1 MQPEGAEHKENI
13 IIKMENS
20 GDQTVGGAP
29 IQILHVNQ
37 AMQDTTNQ
45 QLLLQSLQQHINA
58 NASGQ
63 PVQVLPIATLSGQP
77 GLVMPAPAL
86 QQTAQ
91 PQVLQFTL
99 DGGQTFLYQP
109 VQLSAATETMQN
121 VNINGSIVQIPNQA
135 ITTATNANG
144 GGPVVMLTASGGP
157 DQNATL
163 TSVQNQTAF
172 ATAMQGTTL
181 PAGSLTTTASNASA
195 TAAEPSGTSATAVSS
210 TIEAIQTMASVESE
224 EEPLYVNAKQYKRI
238 LKRRQ
243 ARAKLEAQGKIPKER
258 PKYLHE
264 SRHRHAM
271 NRVRGEG
278 GRFHSS
284 GMKQEL
290 D

>member
-1 MQPEGAEHKENI
+1 MQPEGAERKENI
-13 IIKMENS
+13 IIKMENT
-20 GDQTVGGAP
+20 GDQTVGGTP
-29 IQILHVNQ
+29 IQILHLNQ
-37 AMQDTTNQ
+37 AMQDPTNQ
-45 QLLLQSLQQHINA
+45 QLLLQSLQQHIA
-58 NASGQ
+58 NNPTGQ
-63 PVQVLPIATLSGQP
+63 QVQVLPIATLSGQP

-109 VQLSAATETMQN
+109 VQLPATTEALQN
-121 VNINGSIVQIPNQA
+121 VNINGNIVQIPNQTLA
-135 ITTATNANG
+135 TTSSATA
-144 GGPVVMLTASGGP
+144 GGPVVMLAPSGGP

-163 TSVQNQTAF
+163 ATVPNQNTFTASVQ
-172 ATAMQGTTL
+172 GTVL
-181 PAGSLTTTASNASA
+181 PTGSLNSTANSGSTVTEA
-195 TAAEPSGTSATAVSS
+195 SGTAPAAVSNS
-210 TIEAIQTMASVESE
+210 IEAIQTMASVESE

-271 NRVRGEG
+271 NRVRGDG